1 MKNNKSII
9 GKLLPL
15 TSLALGIFN
24 TLRTNKTSEE
34 NRDRFNQITSIIK
47 ENNELSKN
55 VLDKLSQI
63 NKDTPLEENNEEVNV
78 FNNTIENVKQSIDII
93 KNKFE
98 TENKINPS
106 DLDNIKDSFNNIH
119 NYLEKFLE
127 NITKFGDNTNF
138 IGDNSIIETINNF
151 YSSLTLLQSFAGA
164 YSY

>member
-151 YSSLTLLQSFAGA
+151 WLPVL
-164 YSY
+164 